1 MFFYKDSEPINRK
14 DILAQI
20 YDNIENH
27 EGEEGKLNDFFVL
40 PERIEFSKN
49 DFDESISILSNCSE
63 NLQNKNKA
71 LFVIF
76 QLTQLSHENVL
87 PFLTPCILQIVLD
100 LSYQKETCLNA
111 FKALS
116 LFTYYTDFFNE
127 FIYNS
132 NLFNFV
138 SKHIRDFENDILK
151 YCIYLFINLFIT
163 IPLEKPLKVMLI
175 KKLLQL
181 DLDKINAVPNVIYL
195 YSIIVERDDF
205 PEEHLN
211 QILSIF
217 KNCLSG
223 KTVKSKN
230 GVLYALNSLLHFE
243 KYSNIAVDLIR
254 NNNLIGP
261 ILSNMNDKNFIL
273 CLTIIRIMISKD
285 DTFSPQ
291 LVANDFNSKL
301 KQYCQYKKEDIQYH
315 ALLFSDFYIQIF
327 PELAKE
333 FLDFQFENIFLKSS
347 FKIKS
352 NLIHLYNHLFP
363 IIISNKPDFT
373 LQLSKPFILE
383 ILDMVNDDE
392 DNTKRAVYYFIILII
407 HYNKNFILSFNIV
420 ETCVTNEI
428 MSIAEEHCLSEN
440 QDLAYNASFFLR
452 TINGKLNVKIEN

>member
-49 DFDESISILSNCSE
+49 DFDESISILSDCSE

-76 QLTQLSHENVL
+76 QLTQLSHEKVL

-100 LSYQKETCLNA
+100 LSYQKETGLNA

-151 YCIYLFINLFIT
+151 YCIYIFINLFIT

-181 DLDKINAVPNVIYL
+181 DMDKI
-195 YSIIVERDDF
+195 
-205 PEEHLN
+205 
-211 QILSIF
+211 
-217 KNCLSG
+217 
-223 KTVKSKN
+223 
-230 GVLYALNSLLHFE
+230 
-243 KYSNIAVDLIR
+243 
-254 NNNLIGP
+254 
-261 ILSNMNDKNFIL
+261 
-273 CLTIIRIMISKD
+273 
-285 DTFSPQ
+285 
-291 LVANDFNSKL
+291 
-301 KQYCQYKKEDIQYH
+301 
-315 ALLFSDFYIQIF
+315 
-327 PELAKE
+327 
-333 FLDFQFENIFLKSS
+333 
-347 FKIKS
+347 
-352 NLIHLYNHLFP
+352 
-363 IIISNKPDFT
+363 
-373 LQLSKPFILE
+373 
-383 ILDMVNDDE
+383 
-392 DNTKRAVYYFIILII
+392 
-407 HYNKNFILSFNIV
+407 
-420 ETCVTNEI
+420 
-428 MSIAEEHCLSEN
+428 
-440 QDLAYNASFFLR
+440 
-452 TINGKLNVKIEN
+452 